1 MSKIENGKSV
11 KLHYTGKFENEEV
24 FDSSLERE
32 PLEFTVGTG
41 QLIPGFENGVIGL
54 EVGDKKTLEI
64 EPTEGYG
71 ELRNDLIQEVSLTQL
86 PEGVSVG
93 DRLEGVAENG
103 MPIAVVVR
111 EISDGVALVDANHPL
126 AGRKLIFEIEIVE
139 VA

>member
-11 KLHYTGKFENEEV
+11 KLHYTGKFENEEI

-41 QLIPGFENGVIGL
+41 QLIPGFEKGVMGL

-64 EPTEGYG
+64 EPSEGYG

-86 PEGVSVG
+86 PEGVSIG

-126 AGRKLIFEIEIVE
+126 AGRKLIFEIEV
-139 VA
+139 VDVV